1 MMDIKKFIGWCIK
14 GMRMKLRRMPK
25 EHKRLVIYSIIV
37 LFIGG
42 MLGNS
47 IGRSKEDKRSE
58 KKVAQ
63 AVAKVQEKDDKKL
76 KEIEK
81 QLYDLKEQVNGEEV
95 KLPWN
100 MVLVNGDHPMEE
112 GYVPQLK
119 ELEEGLSLD
128 SRIIDAAK
136 EMLADAK
143 KAGLHIDICSAYR
156 SVERQEQVFGD
167 SMKERV
173 KDGMSYWDAFNET
186 ALNVAVPGTS
196 EHALGLALDL
206 ISNQYTELDERQE
219 TTAEAKWLKENC
231 HKYGFI
237 LRYPP
242 EKTNITGIIYE
253 PWHYRYVGVED
264 ATEIMKLGIT
274 LEEYLQDYYQPEE
287 AQ

>member
-1 MMDIKKFIGWCIK
+1 MNVKKFIGWCIK
-14 GMRMKLRRMPK
+14 GIRMKLRRMPK

-42 MLGNS
+42 ILGSS
-47 IGRSKEDKRSE
+47 IGRSREEKRSE
-58 KKVAQ
+58 EKVAQ

-76 KEIEK
+76 KEVEK
-81 QLYDLKEQVNGEEV
+81 QLYDLKEQMNEEEV
-95 KLPWN
+95 ELPWN
-100 MVLVNGDHPMEE
+100 MVLVNGEHPMEE
-112 GYVPQLK
+112 GYVPELR
-119 ELEEGLSLD
+119 ELEKGLSVD
-128 SRIIDAAK
+128 ARIVDAAK

-156 SVERQEQVFGD
+156 SVDRQEQVFGE

-173 KDGMSYWDAFNET
+173 KDGMNYWDAFNET
-186 ALNVAVPGTS
+186 SLNVAVPGTS

-274 LEEYLQDYYQPEE
+274 LEEYLQDYYQPNEG
-287 AQ
+287 Q